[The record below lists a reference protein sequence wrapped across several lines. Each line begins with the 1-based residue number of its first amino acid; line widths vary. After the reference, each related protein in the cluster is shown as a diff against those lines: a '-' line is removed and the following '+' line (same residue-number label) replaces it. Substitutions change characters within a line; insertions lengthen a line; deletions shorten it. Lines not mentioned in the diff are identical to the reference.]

1 MEPIEIEVFR
11 AGSRASRGIT
21 AEQLAEVASFDCD
34 ANPVGICFG
43 HPKSNDPA
51 AGTIAGFRA
60 DGNRLFAKVKAFTDK
75 AVDGIKSGAWINR
88 SMAFFHPDDE
98 ANPTPGKFA
107 PRHLGLLGAA
117 APGIPGMGSLQK
129 ALAFAADGETL
140 IVDGPPA
147 AAWVEDPTSTDIIF
161 TAPEAKPEPKAME
174 FTAEQKAE
182 NERLKAEADRLK
194 ADRLAFEAEQTTAFE
209 SGNASLVAG
218 LVTAGKVLPA
228 EADKLK
234 MVFNAL
240 GRDTLEFSATDKSTP
255 AAALASFLGEALTK
269 RVPIND
275 KLSPPTEFSAKDAP
289 AGNWQSQAADI
300 DGKARQRMKEKP
312 SLDFVA
318 AVEEIEREIAA
329 AS

>member
-60 DGNRLFAKVKAFTDK
+60 DGNKLFAKVKAFTDK
-75 AVDGIKSGAWINR
+75 AVEGIKSGAWINR

-140 IVDGPPA
+140 LIDGPPA
-147 AAWVEDPTSTDIIF
+147 AAWVEEPNPTAIIF
-161 TAPEAKPEPKAME
+161 TAREAQPERNDME

-182 NERLKAEADRLK
+182 NDRLKAEREKLA
-194 ADRLAFEAEQTTAFE
+194 ADRLAFEAAQTTAFE
-209 SGNASLVAG
+209 NGNASLVAG

-240 GRDTLEFSATDKSTP
+240 GRGELEFSATDKSTP
-255 AAALASFLGEALTK
+255 AVALASFLGTALAK
-269 RVPIND
+269 RVPVNEQH
-275 KLSPPTEFSAKDAP
+275 SPSTEFNAKETPSGDWKAQ
-289 AGNWQSQAADI
+289 AGDI
-300 DGKARQRMKEKP
+300 TAKARKLMETRP
-312 SLDFVA
+312 DLDFAA
-318 AVEEIEREIAA
+318 AVAEIDAEQSAA
-329 AS
+329 